1 VIVRTQIRF
10 VGHIVR
16 KNLLEAIALIEGK
29 SARRRQKRTFISWI
43 SFTCMEQ
50 WKINDILKICQKR
63 NKYIIL
69 IANVSL
75 TRHIIG
81 LDYYLRQRRR
91 YMLLPVFVC
100 LSVCLLAVLL
110 KNAWMDLDEMLRVDR
125 RRDMDELINF

>member
-1 VIVRTQIRF
+1 MIVRTQIRF

-100 LSVCLLAVLL
+100 LSVCLSVSSITQ
-110 KNAWMDLDEMLRVDR
+110 KRVDG
-125 RRDMDELINF
+125 FG